1 MWPMCVCSIW
11 VSPQVL
17 VSGLG
22 EVPRVLTDGPK
33 TPWHRSLNPEILV
46 IGKTWKT
53 SGRWRN
59 SSMYKLSNSIVPKWG
74 VCGLTVALMIIY
86 TDEGRRQRSCSVSR
100 DILTAH
106 YTEFLSQTP

>member
-1 MWPMCVCSIW
+1 MRPVCVCSIW
-11 VSPQVL
+11 VSPKVL

-33 TPWHRSLNPEILV
+33 TPWHRCLNPEILV
-46 IGKTWKT
+46 IGKNWKT

-59 SSMYKLSNSIVPKWG
+59 SSMYKLFNSIVPKWG
-74 VCGLTVALMIIY
+74 VCGHTVVLMTNR

-100 DILTAH
+100 VILSAYH
-106 YTEFLSQTP
+106 TEFW